1 MELLMVEA
9 RLSGDAPVLLL
20 LGAGMVAE
28 RLELVASVERER
40 ERMRPKW

>member
-9 RLSGDAPVLLL
+9 RLSGDTPVLLL

-28 RLELVASVERER
+28 RLDGVELVASVERER
-40 ERMRPKW
+40 E